1 MACEKVFVLTSCTSC
16 ADEHTNLR
24 TDGKSAIIIY
34 YCSFIFKL
42 QHLNAIICNAHQ
54 GSKEQ
59 TSANRDGKTCI
70 HVPHLKRLCVIHTHS
85 P

>member
-1 MACEKVFVLTSCTSC
+1 MGKSLWENSC
-16 ADEHTNLR
+16 ADEHTDLC

-54 GSKEQ
+54 GRKEQ
-59 TSANRDGKTCI
+59 TSAYRDGKRTTM
-70 HVPHLKRLCVIHTHS
+70 RLI
-85 P
+85 